1 MKSFLQ
7 KLLPEQ
13 ITFPKK
19 RIIFA
24 GILTAVLLVIVAINL
39 DQFIAV
45 SPSYGILLY
54 ILSLL
59 LCLLLG
65 LFTAARLQFSKKVKA
80 VGATVLFC
88 LTPVVSITMVEA
100 LNNKFVYDLS
110 VSAFLFNWIFYGL
123 FYGAFYA
130 ASGSYRVT
138 VILFNALVYPFALA
152 NHFLY
157 TFRGTVFV
165 PSDFSGITTAQNVV
179 STYEF
184 RITGQMAISFILLA
198 FVLILGSRLPTP
210 AKVERN
216 TLRKAVGRT
225 VCGALFVIVALVYF
239 LTDFFAA
246 QGIAPDFW
254 NQNRGYHNTGFFPN
268 FMLNT
273 KYLYYGKPSGYNANE
288 VDGIVKNGTAEQV
301 PTYTESSTTPNII
314 CIMNE
319 SFSDLKVL
327 GDFTTN
333 QDYMPFYNSLTENT
347 VKGNLYV
354 PVNGA
359 GTSNTE
365 FEFLTGCSTS
375 FLPSGSNAYMSYVKY
390 AMPSLVST
398 VTNQGYTTRA
408 IHPYYGSGWNRTTVY
423 DLFGFSNF
431 HSLGAFVPMSIMREY
446 QNSGYDV
453 EYLNQMIEEKYPDQG
468 MMIRQYIS
476 DSYDYRAMI
485 NNYKNSNPT
494 KPYFAFN
501 ITMQNHGG
509 YTTTCSNF
517 QQDVYVTSPGGE
529 YPKTNAYLSLIKKS
543 DDAFKELIEY
553 FSTVDEPTVICMFGD
568 HQPGIETE
576 FIEDV
581 MGKSVD
587 DLTVEEEQKRYV
599 TPFVIWANYNIG
611 STYVEK
617 ISVNYLSTL
626 VASVAGLPMS
636 SYQTYLYNLY
646 KQIPVIDNVGYIDKN
661 GNYYLH
667 HEQSEYSTLLSNY
680 EKVQYNLLFDYENRR
695 DDLFDYNAELMQAA
709 IADDS

>member
-1 MKSFLQ
+1 MKSCLK
-7 KLLPEQ
+7 KLLPQQ
-13 ITFPKK
+13 ISFPKK
-19 RIIFA
+19 RVIFSA
-24 GILTAVLLVIVAINL
+24 VLTAVLFITVAVNL
-39 DQFIAV
+39 NQFTAS
-45 SPSYGILLY
+45 SPGYGLLLY

-59 LCLLLG
+59 LCLILG
-65 LFTAARLQFSKKVKA
+65 LFTAVRLQFSKKVQN

-88 LTPVVSITMVEA
+88 LLPVVSITMVEA
-100 LNNKFVYDLS
+100 LNNKFVYDFS

-130 ASGSYRVT
+130 ASGSYRLT
-138 VILFNALVYPFALA
+138 VILFNALIYPFALA

-184 RITGQMAISFILLA
+184 RLTGEWIISLILLA
-198 FVLILGSRLPTP
+198 FLLILGSRLPTP
-210 AKVERN
+210 PKVTHN
-216 TLRKAVGRT
+216 VLRKAIGRT
-225 VCGALFVIVALVYF
+225 VCGALFVIVTLVYF
-239 LTDFFAA
+239 FTDFFAA

-254 NQNRGYHNTGFFPN
+254 NQNRGYHNSGFFPN

-288 VDGIVKNGTAEQV
+288 VESIVKSGATEQV
-301 PTYTESSTTPNII
+301 PAYTQNTTPNII

-333 QDYMPFYNSLTENT
+333 EDYMPFYNSLTENT

-398 VTNQGYTTRA
+398 VTNLGYTTRA
-408 IHPYYGSGWNRTTVY
+408 IHPYYGSGWNRSTVY

-446 QNSGYDV
+446 QSSGYDV
-453 EYLNQMIEEKYPDQG
+453 EYLNQLIEEKYPGQG

-485 NNYKNSNPT
+485 NNYKNSEPT

-509 YTTTCSNF
+509 YTTECSNF
-517 QQDVYVTSPGGE
+517 QQEIYVTSPSGD

-543 DDAFKELIEY
+543 DDALKELIEY

-576 FIEDV
+576 FIESV
-581 MGKSVD
+581 TGKSVD
-587 DLTVEEEQKRYV
+587 SLTVEEEQKRYV
-599 TPFVIWANYNIG
+599 TPFMIWANYDIG

-661 GNYYLH
+661 GTYYLRN
-667 HEQSEYSTLLSNY
+667 EQSEYSTLLSNY
-680 EKVQYNLLFDYENRR
+680 EKVQYNLLFDYENRKNA
-695 DDLFDYNAELMQAA
+695 LFDYNEALMQAA
-709 IADDS
+709 IATDDS